1 MRSILLI
8 AVLILSGCQGVVE
21 KNKALT
27 IVKLNT
33 IDVSDY
39 SQDADLWKIIANRQS
54 IKNESNSRIQKQID
68 LVSIN
73 PDYLYSISKRAEPF
87 LYLVVSELESQDIP
101 IEIAL
106 LPIIESDYYPFSYS
120 HGTAVGLWQ
129 FIPSTGKMYGLE
141 EDWWYADRRD
151 VLASTKAA
159 AKYLKDL
166 NRMFKGDWLLSIA
179 AYNAGP
185 GRVQRAIDLNKKLG
199 RKTDFW
205 NLDLPKETEKY
216 VPKLLA
222 LSRIIKDPSRYNQKL
237 LKINNTSYLKAI
249 ELNSQFDLALIS
261 SWTNLSIDE
270 IYKYNPGLKR
280 WATPESFPFIMLLPP
295 DAVGLFNSNLSK
307 QGERPKVS
315 WTRHK
320 VRQGDSLSLIAQ
332 IYKTTID
339 QIKSVNELNND
350 TIRVNKY
357 LVVPLAQ
364 QSEDY
369 YSLSE
374 VQREKNRLNTQKNSE
389 KIIYQVIAGDS
400 LWKVSNKF
408 GTSVNNLVRWN
419 QVNPNSFL
427 SIGKKLVIW
436 KVNKSKSDLVKIT
449 STGIDI
455 NRDIF
460 YTVRVGDSLSKI
472 AERYKVKVQDIRT
485 SNNLKKGDILQPGKK
500 LTITINLVNSDL
512 S

>member
-1 MRSILLI
+1 
-8 AVLILSGCQGVVE
+8 
-21 KNKALT
+21 
-27 IVKLNT
+27 
-33 IDVSDY
+33 
-39 SQDADLWKIIANRQS
+39 
-54 IKNESNSRIQKQID
+54 
-68 LVSIN
+68 
-73 PDYLYSISKRAEPF
+73 
-87 LYLVVSELESQDIP
+87 
-101 IEIAL
+101 
-106 LPIIESDYYPFSYS
+106 
-120 HGTAVGLWQ
+120 
-129 FIPSTGKMYGLE
+129 
-141 EDWWYADRRD
+141 
-151 VLASTKAA
+151 
-159 AKYLKDL
+159 
-166 NRMFKGDWLLSIA
+166 
-179 AYNAGP
+179 
-185 GRVQRAIDLNKKLG
+185 
-199 RKTDFW
+199 
-205 NLDLPKETEKY
+205 
-216 VPKLLA
+216 
-222 LSRIIKDPSRYNQKL
+222 
-237 LKINNTSYLKAI
+237 
-249 ELNSQFDLALIS
+249 
-261 SWTNLSIDE
+261 
-270 IYKYNPGLKR
+270 
-280 WATPESFPFIMLLPP
+280 MLLPQ
-295 DAVGLFNSNLSK
+295 DAAGLFNSNLSK